1 MQEFSE
7 KELWLKKTECQRIN
21 HSIGLPEIVIDRKI
35 IRSTKHIAK
44 MTINET
50 KKNLKKQLQ
59 I

>member
-50 KKNLKKQLQ
+50 KK